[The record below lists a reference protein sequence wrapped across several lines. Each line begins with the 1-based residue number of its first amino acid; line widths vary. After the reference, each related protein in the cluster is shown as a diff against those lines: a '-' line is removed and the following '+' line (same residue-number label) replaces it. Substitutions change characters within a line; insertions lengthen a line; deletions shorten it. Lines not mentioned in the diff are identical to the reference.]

1 VLAVS
6 ASAGGLHLVCT
17 EAWELSHLHS
27 VVHCGALQSAV
38 QVFMTAGFFTDT
50 TAGTIAVDFSLAW
63 MEFPRRTDV
72 APGRKLAKLAP
83 EAPPK
88 SPSGL
93 TAELAPPSPMG
104 RSSRFESG
112 DANGIGGGI
121 TKGTE
126 PSPSAEPLF
135 LLSLLSGDFSS
146 DGFMQLDS
154 KDVQN

>member
-63 MEFPRRTDV
+63 MEFP
-72 APGRKLAKLAP
+72 

-104 RSSRFESG
+104 RSSLEKEKLTSE
-112 DANGIGGGI
+112 I
-121 TKGTE
+121 
-126 PSPSAEPLF
+126 L
-135 LLSLLSGDFSS
+135 
-146 DGFMQLDS
+146 
-154 KDVQN
+154 